1 MGNKDMKKR
10 ELAAYGAASIADAGP
25 YSLVTVY
32 LIVFLTTV
40 AELSPAQAGMV
51 TSVTILVNG
60 IAEGV
65 LGYISDHT
73 RSRFGRRRPYLL
85 LSLVPLGAGLILL
98 FTVFDG
104 SPALRTACYIGAG
117 FLFWAGFGTYF
128 TPYSALGAELTHD
141 YSERSV
147 LRTCAR
153 LFGLA
158 GNILGMV
165 LPLTIVSF
173 LSSRGCSEAGAWKAL
188 AALMAVC
195 ACGSILVTWNS
206 TRGKEEPAV
215 YADPEK
221 ENKIGILGILRDYWS
236 ILKLKPY
243 KYLIGVIVFFM
254 AANTFYNSSM
264 VFFAR
269 YTLGIRDEITSS
281 VFLISLI
288 ANFIYTPILG
298 YTSASRDKKHV
309 MAVALAAAGIG
320 CLCFFF
326 SGIDSYGKMAAYVCV
341 FSLAYAAYWQL
352 FNSLLY
358 DLSEVGEYV
367 LGKRTEGSIMSVYG
381 LISSISTSAATQAV
395 GWILEMSGYDAA
407 LEAQSQ
413 SAQTTINLLFTFVPG
428 LCLLAAAALQQMY
441 PLNKKRFQQLKAVLS
456 EKDKKESVPPELK
469 RVI

>member
-1 MGNKDMKKR
+1 MKKR

-40 AELSPAQAGMV
+40 ARLSPEQAGMV
-51 TSVTILVNG
+51 TSITILVNG
-60 IAEGV
+60 IAEGI

-85 LSLVPLGAGLILL
+85 ASLAPLGAGLILL

-104 SPALRTACYIGAG
+104 SPSLRMACYLGAG
-117 FLFWAGFGTYF
+117 FLFWAGFGMYF
-128 TPYSALGAELTHD
+128 TPYSALGAELTYD

-173 LSSRGCSEAGAWKAL
+173 LSGRGCSEAGAWKLL
-188 AALMAVC
+188 ATFMAVC
-195 ACGSILVTWNS
+195 ACSSILLTWNS
-206 TRGKEEPAV
+206 TRGKEKN
-215 YADPEK
+215 ADPARPETR
-221 ENKIGILGILRDYWS
+221 IGIGGLLKDYWR
-236 ILKLKPY
+236 IVRLKPY
-243 KYLIGVIVFFM
+243 KYLIGVILFFM

-269 YTLGIRDEITSS
+269 HTLGIRDEITSA

-288 ANFIYTPILG
+288 ANFIYTPVLG
-298 YTSASRDKKHV
+298 YTSAVRDKKQV

-367 LGKRTEGSIMSVYG
+367 LGKRIEGSIMSVYG
-381 LISSISTSAATQAV
+381 LISSISTSVATQAV
-395 GWILEMSGYDAA
+395 GWILGMSGYDAS
-407 LEAQSQ
+407 LETQSASAQS
-413 SAQTTINLLFTFVPG
+413 AINLLFTLVPG
-428 LCLLAAAALQQMY
+428 LCLLAAAVLQQLY
-441 PLNKKRFQQLKAVLS
+441 PLDKKQFQQLKQALS
-456 EKDKKESVPPELK
+456 EKDKKESVPLELK
-469 RVI
+469 RII

>member
-1 MGNKDMKKR
+1 MKKR

-40 AELSPAQAGMV
+40 AKLSPEQAGMV

-60 IAEGV
+60 IAEGL

-73 RSRFGRRRPYLL
+73 KSRFGRRRPYLL
-85 LSLVPLGAGLILL
+85 ASLVPLGAGLILL
-98 FTVFDG
+98 FTVFEG
-104 SPALRTACYIGAG
+104 SPSVRMASYLGAG
-117 FLFWAGFGTYF
+117 FLFWAGFGMYF
-128 TPYSALGAELTHD
+128 TPYSALGAELTCD
-141 YSERSV
+141 YSERSI

-153 LFGLA
+153 IFGLI

-173 LSSRGCSEAGAWKAL
+173 LSGRGCSEAQSWKIL
-188 AALMAVC
+188 ASLMAVC
-195 ACGSILVTWNS
+195 ACSSILITWNS
-206 TRGKEEPAV
+206 TRGKEQTGNVGCSEEGSRV
-215 YADPEK
+215 S
-221 ENKIGILGILRDYWS
+221 ILGLLKDYWS

-243 KYLIGVIVFFM
+243 KYLIGVIIFFM

-269 YTLGIRDEITSS
+269 YTLGIRDEITSA

-298 YTSASRDKKHV
+298 WGSAAKDKKHV
-309 MAVALAAAGIG
+309 VAAALAAAGLG

-326 SGIDSYGKMAAYVCV
+326 SGIDSYAKMVAYVCV

-381 LISSISTSAATQAV
+381 LISSISTSVATQAV
-395 GWILEMSGYDAA
+395 GWILGMSGYNAA
-407 LEAQSQ
+407 IEVQSQ
-413 SAQTTINLLFTFVPG
+413 SAQMMINYLFTLVPG
-428 LCLLAAAALQQMY
+428 VCLLVAAALQQLY
-441 PLNKKRFQQLKAVLS
+441 PLNKKRFQQLKQAIS
-456 EKDKKESVPPELK
+456 EKDKKESIPSELK
-469 RVI
+469 RII